1 MAKRE
6 NGGVMENLRSA
17 SRFYG
22 ILASDTNSQA
32 CPVQSGR
39 GDSRALG
46 WRTSA
51 AYIEMMFRLSEIPGP
66 ARWLAA
72 TALIVL
78 AFLAFLVGARA
89 DQRDPRL
96 DTLFAELQRTTSES
110 AADSLVAEIWQRW
123 TAFENDAR
131 ATNMMA
137 VGIRQM
143 NLGQFDNAE
152 RIFSDLAQ
160 THPDHAEVWNKRA
173 TVRFM
178 RGNDS
183 GSRRDIARVINLEP
197 RHFGALSGLG
207 MINMRAG
214 DLPAALQAFEA
225 AVRVNPH
232 MDQAEAMIADLRQR
246 LRGRAL

>member
-1 MAKRE
+1 MNRCLE
-6 NGGVMENLRSA
+6 TLE
-17 SRFYG
+17 
-22 ILASDTNSQA
+22 
-32 CPVQSGR
+32 
-39 GDSRALG
+39 
-46 WRTSA
+46 
-51 AYIEMMFRLSEIPGP
+51 P
-66 ARWLAA
+66 ARWLVAV
-72 TALIVL
+72 ALICL
-78 AFLAFLVGARA
+78 ALAGGAKA
-89 DQRDPRL
+89 DQRDPQL
-96 DTLFAELQRTTSES
+96 DQLFSALQRTTNQTM
-110 AADSLVAEIWQRW
+110 ADNLVAEIWQRW
-123 TAFENDAR
+123 TAFEDDPR

-137 VGIRQM
+137 VGIQQM

-152 RIFSDLAQ
+152 RIFSNLAQ
-160 THPDHAEVWNKRA
+160 SYPEHAEVWNKRA

-183 GSRRDIARVINLEP
+183 GSRQDIARVIDLEP

-232 MDQAEAMIADLRQR
+232 MDQAETMIRNLRVK

>member
-1 MAKRE
+1 MNRCLE
-6 NGGVMENLRSA
+6 TLE
-17 SRFYG
+17 
-22 ILASDTNSQA
+22 
-32 CPVQSGR
+32 
-39 GDSRALG
+39 
-46 WRTSA
+46 
-51 AYIEMMFRLSEIPGP
+51 P
-66 ARWLAA
+66 ARWLVAV
-72 TALIVL
+72 ALICL
-78 AFLAFLVGARA
+78 ALAGGAKA
-89 DQRDPRL
+89 DQRDPQL
-96 DTLFAELQRTTSES
+96 DQLFSALQRTTNQTM
-110 AADSLVAEIWQRW
+110 ADNLVAEIWQRW
-123 TAFENDAR
+123 TAFEDDPR

-137 VGIRQM
+137 VGIQQM

-152 RIFSDLAQ
+152 RIFSNLAQ
-160 THPDHAEVWNKRA
+160 SYPEHAEVWNKRA

-183 GSRRDIARVINLEP
+183 GSRQDIARVIDLEP

-232 MDQAEAMIADLRQR
+232 MDQAKTMIRNLRVK

>member
-1 MAKRE
+1 MNRCLE
-6 NGGVMENLRSA
+6 TLE
-17 SRFYG
+17 
-22 ILASDTNSQA
+22 
-32 CPVQSGR
+32 
-39 GDSRALG
+39 
-46 WRTSA
+46 
-51 AYIEMMFRLSEIPGP
+51 P
-66 ARWLAA
+66 ARWLVAV
-72 TALIVL
+72 ALICL
-78 AFLAFLVGARA
+78 ALAGGAKA
-89 DQRDPRL
+89 DQRDPQL
-96 DTLFAELQRTTSES
+96 DQLFSALQRTTNQTM
-110 AADSLVAEIWQRW
+110 ADNLVAEIWQRW
-123 TAFENDAR
+123 ATFEDDPR

-137 VGIRQM
+137 VGIQQM

-152 RIFSDLAQ
+152 RIFSNLAQ
-160 THPDHAEVWNKRA
+160 SYPEHAEVWNKRA

-183 GSRRDIARVINLEP
+183 GSRQDIARVIDLGP

-232 MDQAEAMIADLRQR
+232 MDQAETMIRNLRVK

>member
-1 MAKRE
+1 MNRCLE
-6 NGGVMENLRSA
+6 TLE
-17 SRFYG
+17 
-22 ILASDTNSQA
+22 
-32 CPVQSGR
+32 
-39 GDSRALG
+39 
-46 WRTSA
+46 
-51 AYIEMMFRLSEIPGP
+51 P
-66 ARWLAA
+66 ARWLVAV
-72 TALIVL
+72 ALICL
-78 AFLAFLVGARA
+78 ALAGGAKA
-89 DQRDPRL
+89 DQRDPQL
-96 DTLFAELQRTTSES
+96 DQLFSALQRTTNQTM
-110 AADSLVAEIWQRW
+110 ADNLVAEIWQRW
-123 TAFENDAR
+123 TAFEDDPR

-152 RIFSDLAQ
+152 RIFSNLAQ
-160 THPDHAEVWNKRA
+160 TYPEHAEVWNKRA

-183 GSRRDIARVINLEP
+183 GSRQDIARVIDLEP

-232 MDQAEAMIADLRQR
+232 MDQAETMIRTLQAR